1 MRRNA
6 TEGVGAL
13 QSAHESIVAGQPKT
27 KIWLE
32 HGGRFMIG
40 DGGLLL
46 LEATARSGSLAEA
59 VREIGWSYRHA
70 WGYLRRA
77 ESVLGAPLLVTR
89 PGKGGARGTSLTP
102 AGRLLLER
110 LRALRDRIDDA
121 LGPTGPTRDEI
132 ASRGGA
138 RARARAKTTRPP

>member
-6 TEGVGAL
+6 TESVGAL
-13 QSAHESIVAGQPKT
+13 QSAHESILAAQPKT

-32 HGGRFMIG
+32 RGGRFMIG
-40 DGGLLL
+40 DGGLHLL
-46 LEATARSGSLAEA
+46 DGIARSGSLAEA

-77 ESVLGAPLLVTR
+77 ESVLGAPLLLTR
-89 PGKGGARGTSLTP
+89 PGKGAARGTTLTP

-110 LRALRDRIDDA
+110 LRALRDRIDEA

-132 ASRGGA
+132 ASRG
-138 RARARAKTTRPP
+138 RPRPRRRAKTTRRR

>member
-13 QSAHESIVAGQPKT
+13 QSAHESILAAQPKT

-40 DGGLLL
+40 DGGLHL
-46 LEATARSGSLAEA
+46 LEGIARSGSLAEA

-70 WGYLRRA
+70 WGYLGRA
-77 ESVLGAPLLVTR
+77 EGVLGASLLLTR
-89 PGKGGARGTSLTP
+89 PGKGAARGTTLTP
-102 AGRLLLER
+102 CGRLLLER
-110 LRALRDRIDDA
+110 VRARRDRIDEA

-132 ASRGGA
+132 ASRGRP
-138 RARARAKTTRPP
+138 RARGRAKTTRRR

>member
-13 QSAHESIVAGQPKT
+13 QSAHESILAAQPKT

-40 DGGLLL
+40 DGGLHL
-46 LEATARSGSLAEA
+46 LEGIARSGSLAEA

-77 ESVLGAPLLVTR
+77 ESVLGAPLLLTR
-89 PGKGGARGTSLTP
+89 PGKGAARGTTLTP

-110 LRALRDRIDDA
+110 LRALRDRIDEA

-132 ASRGGA
+132 ASRG
-138 RARARAKTTRPP
+138 RLHPRRRAKTTRRR

>member
-13 QSAHESIVAGQPKT
+13 QSAHESIVAAQPKT

-40 DGGLLL
+40 DGGLHL
-46 LEATARSGSLAEA
+46 LEGIASSGSLAEA

-89 PGKGGARGTSLTP
+89 PGKGSARGTSLTP

-132 ASRGGA
+132 ASRGRA
-138 RARARAKTTRPP
+138 RARARAKTTRRR

>member
-1 MRRNA
+1 
-6 TEGVGAL
+6 
-13 QSAHESIVAGQPKT
+13 VAAQPKT

-32 HGGRFMIG
+32 HGGHFMIG
-40 DGGLLL
+40 DGGLHL
-46 LEATARSGSLAEA
+46 LEGIARLGSLAEA

-77 ESVLGAPLLVTR
+77 EAVLGAPLLLTR
-89 PGKGGARGTSLTP
+89 PGKGAARGTTLTP

-110 LRALRDRIDDA
+110 LRALRDRIDEA

-132 ASRGGA
+132 ASRG
-138 RARARAKTTRPP
+138 RARPRARRKASRRG

>member
-13 QSAHESIVAGQPKT
+13 QSAHESIVAAQPKT

-40 DGGLLL
+40 DGGLHL
-46 LEATARSGSLAEA
+46 LEGIARSGSLAEA

-77 ESVLGAPLLVTR
+77 ASGLGGPRPANR
-89 PGKGGARGTSLTP
+89 PGSGARRAQRAA
-102 AGRLLLER
+102 AG
-110 LRALRDRIDDA
+110 
-121 LGPTGPTRDEI
+121 
-132 ASRGGA
+132 
-138 RARARAKTTRPP
+138 

>member
-13 QSAHESIVAGQPKT
+13 QSAHESILAAQPKT

-40 DGGLLL
+40 DGGLHL
-46 LEATARSGSLAEA
+46 LEGIARSGSLAEA
-59 VREIGWSYRHA
+59 VREMGWSYRHA

-77 ESVLGAPLLVTR
+77 ESVLGAPLLLTR
-89 PGKGGARGTSLTP
+89 PGKGAARGTTLTP

-110 LRALRDRIDDA
+110 LRALRDRIDEA

-132 ASRGGA
+132 ASRGRL
-138 RARARAKTTRPP
+138 RARRGAKTTRRR